1 MKRVLKLLV
10 AAALVM
16 VLVASY
22 VSPAF
27 AAKPSWSN
35 YGGYKVG
42 WTGEKPAYT
51 GANDCTWGNG
61 GDRSG
66 CDGRY

>member
-1 MKRVLKLLV
+1 LKRLIKVL
-10 AAALVM
+10 AATALMVM
-16 VLVASY
+16 LMVTY

-27 AAKPSWSN
+27 ADKPSWSN

-51 GANDCTWGNG
+51 GANGCTWGNG

-66 CDGRY
+66 CYSH